1 LERTAQDRLWRRELG
16 RDETPGQTL
25 RLYDAISVWYDEGP
39 AGLTAYSIGLE
50 TSGRTVPHGRV
61 LLAVITREELRGHD
75 R

>member
-1 LERTAQDRLWRRELG
+1 MERTAQDRLWRRELG
-16 RDETPGQTL
+16 RDETPGRTL
-25 RLYDAISVWYDEGP
+25 SLYDASSVWYDENP

-61 LLAVITREELRGHD
+61 FAVITREELRGHD